1 MQVLVLVVVEDV
13 GGEGD
18 EAGRP
23 VPGDRLVGTDQ
34 HSQLLSSKT
43 RLQGGRE
50 SIILNLSKGLSGSK
64 SSCLGL

>member
-13 GGEGD
+13 RGEGD

-23 VPGDRLVGTDQ
+23 VPGDRLVGADQ

-43 RLQGGRE
+43 RLQWGNRE
-50 SIILNLSKGLSGSK
+50 YHTKPIKRFEWDQELLT
-64 SSCLGL
+64 